1 MMDIFSAHYGSSEII
16 KHSDKPHDTAK
27 CYSIKNYKGTFGV
40 ISSVTNPFCSTCNRI
55 RLTADGKMKNCLFS
69 NNETDLLSPL
79 RQELNITTLIIN
91 SILSKKAERGGMK
104 QFDKIPNTSEITKNR
119 SMVSIGG

>member
-1 MMDIFSAHYGSSEII
+1 
-16 KHSDKPHDTAK
+16 
-27 CYSIKNYKGTFGV
+27 
-40 ISSVTNPFCSTCNRI
+40 
-55 RLTADGKMKNCLFS
+55 LTADGKMKNCLFS